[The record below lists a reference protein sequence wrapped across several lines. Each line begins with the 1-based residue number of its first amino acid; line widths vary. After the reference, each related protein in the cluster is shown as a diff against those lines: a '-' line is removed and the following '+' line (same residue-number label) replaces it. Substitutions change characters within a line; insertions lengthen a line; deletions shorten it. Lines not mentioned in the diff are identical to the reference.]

1 MAELIRS
8 SKACAVYPLKMSQP
22 LGAVYAVLGVKN
34 SMPIMHGSQGC
45 ASFAKTFL
53 TRHFWENIPMQTTAL
68 SEIVTIM
75 GGDENLHTALK
86 NVIEKNKPEFVGVVS
101 TGVSE
106 TRGDDTEGSIKMFRE
121 LYDEYSHTKI
131 VFVSTPDYVS
141 SFHEGYSKAVSS
153 ILRSL
158 LRGPMKKN
166 PNQINLL
173 ISYSMTAKDIDTIE
187 ELVKSFGFKPVIFPD
202 IRSLDGQ
209 AKAFSSITQYGTD
222 IRDIEKMPASTI
234 TIAIG
239 ESVKEAG
246 EYLEKKFMIP
256 MFYYDSLIGLENF
269 DRLISLLINLS
280 GKEPPE
286 SVKRWRDRL
295 LDAMVDSHFY
305 LTGKKVVMAGE
316 PDFLWGMTNFLTKE
330 MGAEVSLIV
339 SPTYTDG
346 LEDLPVGKV
355 IIGDLEDIPLH
366 IDGSDIDLLIGN
378 TNLRHIAKEIK
389 APHYRVGIPIFD
401 RLGHFLKGYI
411 GYESTANLIFELAN
425 LLMEKDEEASYHIP
439 EHIKRR

>member
-1 MAELIRS
+1 MAELIKS

-22 LGAVYAVLGVKN
+22 LGAVYAILGVKN

-45 ASFAKTFL
+45 AAFAKTFL

-75 GGDENLHTALK
+75 GNDENLHTALK

-106 TRGDDTEGSIKMFRE
+106 TRGDDTEGSIKRFRE
-121 LYDEYSHTKI
+121 IYDEYSHTKI
-131 VFVSTPDYVS
+131 VFVSTPDYVG

-158 LRGPMKKN
+158 LRAPMKKN

-173 ISYSMTAKDIDTIE
+173 ISYSMTAKDIDAIE

-209 AKAFSSITQYGTD
+209 AKAFSSITKYGTD
-222 IRDIEKMPASTI
+222 IRDIEMMPASTI

-239 ESVKEAG
+239 ESVKDAG

-269 DRLISLLINLS
+269 DSLISLLINLS
-280 GKEPPE
+280 RKEPPE
-286 SVKRWRDRL
+286 SLKRWRDRL

-316 PDFLWGMTNFLTKE
+316 PDFLWGMANFLTKE

-346 LEDLPVGKV
+346 LENLPVGKV
-355 IIGDLEDIPLH
+355 IIGDLEDILLH
-366 IDGSDIDLLIGN
+366 VDGSDIDLLIGN

-411 GYESTANLIFELAN
+411 GYEGTANLVFELAN
-425 LLMEKDEEASYHIP
+425 LLMERDEEASYHIP
-439 EHIKRR
+439 EYIKRR